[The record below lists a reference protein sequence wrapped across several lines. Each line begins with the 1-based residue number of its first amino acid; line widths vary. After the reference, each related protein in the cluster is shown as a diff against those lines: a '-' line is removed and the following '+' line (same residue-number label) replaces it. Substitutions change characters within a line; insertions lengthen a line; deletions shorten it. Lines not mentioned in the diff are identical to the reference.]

1 MRIYKTQ
8 EEYDNEKCSLQE
20 DILSVIIENE
30 KVNYGVIIP
39 HVIINGT
46 EKYIFCD
53 GIIPN
58 YMIPQRPWYN
68 YVSEITKIDIIC
80 ITFIGN
86 NAFNG
91 CSSLTSID
99 IPNSVTSIGINA
111 FRGCSSLNTLN
122 YYGTSAPNIGNNAF
136 NDCTNLQSINV
147 PKDYKGDTFGSFTV
161 NKVF

>member
-1 MRIYKTQ
+1 MRIYNTQ
-8 EEYDNEKCSLQE
+8 EEYEENRCSINV
-20 DILSVIIENE
+20 DTVTAIMENK

-46 EKYIFCD
+46 EKYIFCN

-58 YMIPQRPWYN
+58 YSIPQRPWYN

-80 ITFIGN
+80 ITSIGN

-111 FRGCSSLNTLN
+111 FRGCSSLITINF
-122 YYGTSAPNIGNNAF
+122 YGTSILTIGNYAF
-136 NDCTNLQSINV
+136 NGCTNLQSINV
-147 PKDYKGDTFGSFTV
+147 PKDYEGDTFGDFTV
-161 NKVF
+161 NKVL